1 MNTFEITHSRTPSE
15 ISDLETQVA
24 PRVPEIVN
32 WTFYHRARLVK
43 PLLGFDASAV
53 ALTFVPANGGDGDEY
68 TYHHLR
74 RDLYNLCTS
83 TGVPIK
89 SRYTVPSAH
98 LTIAR
103 FMSQDDFTSSEDRLD
118 PSKITAWVDWL
129 KGINEWLRAEYWP
142 KENGNNVEEIK
153 KGGEWI
159 VGQEKG
165 LDHRRGALW
174 YGGGETVIVGK
185 GF

>member
-1 MNTFEITHSRTPSE
+1 MNAFEIAHSRTPAD
-15 ISDLETQVA
+15 ISGLETQLT
-24 PRVPEIVN
+24 PRVPEIVD

-53 ALTFVPANGGDGDEY
+53 ALTFVPASGRDGDGY
-68 TYHHLR
+68 SYHHLR

-83 TGVPIK
+83 TGVPIT
-89 SRYTVPSAH
+89 SRYIVPSAH

-103 FMSQDDFTSSEDRLD
+103 FTSQADFTSSGDKLD
-118 PSKITAWVDWL
+118 PSKILAWVDFL
-129 KGINEWLRAEYWP
+129 KHINEWLRAEYWP
-142 KENGNNVEEIK
+142 KENDSNVEGIK

-174 YGGGETVIVGK
+174 YGGGETLMIGK